1 MGEWRRER
9 TLLNLWI
16 FVFNELFLGRLFVPQ
31 TIEEDSDEEDSSSA
45 EFVIEYVTDSD
56 QDFSDGDEEW

>member
-1 MGEWRRER
+1 MS
-9 TLLNLWI
+9 L
-16 FVFNELFLGRLFVPQ
+16 FFNELFLGRLFVPQ